1 MEIRSVYPLD
11 LELRARRRDGSR
23 RLKGKFPY
31 KRRAVLDAGGDG
43 RRPKKEEFAPKA
55 FSFAVEQEPEREIHL
70 LSGHSFDKPLA
81 SRKAG
86 TLVLKDTP
94 EALEFEAVLTKPVLS
109 TSWGKD
115 FVASYDA
122 GLIGGVSPG
131 FRVAPRHVVPT
142 PPETTAVEP
151 PHEGNA
157 LVRTIHHAVLFEL
170 SMVTRPAYLETMAV
184 LSALLGGDEDD
195 QDEDDEDGED
205 ETEEERSAGGIIMP
219 RSGVLRTLERW
230 RP

>member
-1 MEIRSVYPLD
+1 MSAGIYD
-11 LELRARRRDGSR
+11 GQLELRARRRDGSR

-31 KRRAVLDAGGDG
+31 KKRAVLDAGGDG

-55 FSFAVEQEPEREIHL
+55 FSFAVEKEPEREIHL

-142 PPETTAVEP
+142 PPETTAEENP
-151 PHEGNA
+151 AEGNA
-157 LVRTIHHAVLFEL
+157 LIRTIHHAVLFEL
-170 SMVTRPAYLETMAV
+170 SMVTRPAYLETVAL
-184 LSALLGGDEDD
+184 LSALLADED
-195 QDEDDEDGED
+195 EDSED
-205 ETEEERSAGGIIMP
+205 EEAEEERSAGGIIMP
-219 RSGVLRTLERW
+219 RTRIIHHSGRW
-230 RP
+230 R

>member
-1 MEIRSVYPLD
+1 MSAGIYD
-11 LELRARRRDGSR
+11 GQLELRARRRDGSR

-31 KRRAVLDAGGDG
+31 KKRAVLDAGGDG

-55 FSFAVEQEPEREIHL
+55 FSFAVEKEPEREIHL

-81 SRKAG
+81 SKKAG

-115 FVASYDA
+115 FVASHEA
-122 GLIGGVSPG
+122 GLIGGISPG

-142 PPETTAVEP
+142 PPETTAEENP
-151 PHEGNA
+151 AEGNA
-157 LVRTIHHAVLFEL
+157 LIRTIHHAVLFEL
-170 SMVTRPAYLETMAV
+170 SLVTRPAYLSTLFM
-184 LSALLGGDEDD
+184 LL
-195 QDEDDEDGED
+195 DGED
-205 ETEEERSAGGIIMP
+205 EGEDGEEEEDEEERSAGGIILP
-219 RSGVLRTLERW
+219 RTRIFHHSGRW
-230 RP
+230 R